1 LLDGVMPN
9 LFTGG
14 AAMARKSKTRGRKR
28 VTKDLAPR
36 RQAKGGKGEII
47 LIEPLVR
54 SPHVNGVNVAMC
66 DGSVR
71 N

>member
-1 LLDGVMPN
+1 
-9 LFTGG
+9 
-14 AAMARKSKTRGRKR
+14 MARKSKARGPKR

-36 RQAKGGKGEII
+36 RQAKGGKGEITG
-47 LIEPLVR
+47 LEPQAAR
-54 SPHVNGVNVAMC
+54 SRHSGGVNVVMG

>member
-1 LLDGVMPN
+1 
-9 LFTGG
+9 
-14 AAMARKSKTRGRKR
+14 MARKSKARGRKR

-36 RQAKGGKGEII
+36 RQAKGGKGEVTG
-47 LIEPLVR
+47 LEPQLAR
-54 SPHVNGVNVAMC
+54 SPHTNGINVVMC

>member
-1 LLDGVMPN
+1 
-9 LFTGG
+9 
-14 AAMARKSKTRGRKR
+14 MATKSKARGRKR

-36 RQAKGGKGEII
+36 RQAKGGKGEVTG
-47 LIEPLVR
+47 LEPYQSQAGAR
-54 SPHVNGVNVAMC
+54 HTNGINAAMC

>member
-1 LLDGVMPN
+1 M
-9 LFTGG
+9 TEKKK
-14 AAMARKSKTRGRKR
+14 ARRRKR

-36 RQAKGGKGEII
+36 RQAKGGKGEITG
-47 LIEPLVR
+47 LEPQAAQSR
-54 SPHVNGVNVAMC
+54 HVNGVNFAMC

>member
-1 LLDGVMPN
+1 
-9 LFTGG
+9 
-14 AAMARKSKTRGRKR
+14 MARKSKARGGKR

-36 RQAKGGKGEII
+36 RQAKGGKGEVTG
-47 LIEPLVR
+47 LEPQLSQAR
-54 SPHVNGVNVAMC
+54 SSHPGGIQVCMA

>member
-1 LLDGVMPN
+1 
-9 LFTGG
+9 
-14 AAMARKSKTRGRKR
+14 MARKSKARGRKR

-36 RQAKGGKGEII
+36 RQAKGGKGEVTG
-47 LIEPLVR
+47 LEPHIAQSR
-54 SPHVNGVNVAMC
+54 HVGGINVALA

>member
-1 LLDGVMPN
+1 MSN

-14 AAMARKSKTRGRKR
+14 AAMARKSKARGHKR

-36 RQAKGGKGEII
+36 RQAKGGKGEVTG
-47 LIEPLVR
+47 LEPQQSQAGAR
-54 SPHVNGVNVAMC
+54 HTNGVNVLMA

-71 N
+71 FL